1 MSDSFWVVFNLF
13 IFVVIIDGFVK
24 IIRGKV

>member
-1 MSDSFWVVFNLF
+1 MSHSFWVVFNLF